1 MDLTIIKRLERM
13 KSVLILFKKM
23 VYTIIVVLYLFI
35 VGCSNSEYVHNISN
49 ADYSLYDEII
59 KNIDK
64 EPYDEIHWLSQ
75 EATGGII
82 VYNDTKLKDI
92 DGDGVD
98 ELFVLRRYIKPMTNA
113 FGMSS
118 DYYST
123 LENFNLFAIQHSFI
137 SESYRIKNN
146 KVEELLIDNE
156 PVSTQAF
163 GGGHFGVYYYLLDGG
178 RIAMYSSSYW
188 DENLKIYN
196 NLELETTILHIGNM
210 ETSEWEWKVNG
221 KKSTQSKVSK
231 ILKEIV
237 N

>member
-1 MDLTIIKRLERM
+1 MQHAEALVDAGHQAGDHRLAGAGIAREHHVQRHVHRLEA
-13 KSVLILFKKM
+13 VLPAQL
-23 VYTIIVVLYLFI
+23 V
-35 VGCSNSEYVHNISN
+35 
-49 ADYSLYDEII
+49 
-59 KNIDK
+59 
-64 EPYDEIHWLSQ
+64 
-75 EATGGII
+75 
-82 VYNDTKLKDI
+82 

-113 FGMSS
+113 FGMSN